1 MEERDI
7 DNGTPPENGAATAP
21 PIGFTQPDPAV
32 GEHLIRVV
40 LDPRSKKWGF
50 FEAPP
55 AVAVAKDVDDAPGVP
70 ADQEY
75 PFDDQIEAVNAALRA
90 RASAG
95 NQFTTVRDPRSGRW
109 GFHEIPH
116 VAHPVDAAA
125 VPDGV
130 QFPFNTVSEATVG
143 AVNYAAGEPVA
154 VHGGVAVSSMPA
166 NARIIGSPGYR
177 ARIDGG
183 LYDLD
188 QDELRAVYEQTHRKS
203 GEQARQTAIRY
214 DIPIGQQASAF
225 IELHRRM
232 PRRDRPKL
240 HDWLNERMPGMN
252 KRTRQRHFK
261 CFAIVSSYDW
271 PDMVAQAGEEITGMA
286 SILRVA
292 RAFSPPP
299 PRKKKT
305 PLKERYLTLR
315 NTVASQRYAEAQ
327 QLIEQYD
334 SEDVAVS

>member
-1 MEERDI
+1 M
-7 DNGTPPENGAATAP
+7 
-21 PIGFTQPDPAV
+21 
-32 GEHLIRVV
+32 
-40 LDPRSKKWGF
+40 SKRWGF
-50 FEAPP
+50 YEPP
-55 AVAVAKDVDDAPGVP
+55 VVVEGDAGDVPDVP
-70 ADQEY
+70 ADLEY
-75 PFDDQIEAVNAALRA
+75 PFDDQIEAIHAALKV

-95 NQFTTVRDPRSGRW
+95 HQWRIVSDDSGRW

-116 VAHPVDAAA
+116 VAHPVDADA

-130 QFPFNTVSEATVG
+130 QFHFNTVVEATVG
-143 AVNYAAGEPVA
+143 AVNYAAGEPA
-154 VHGGVAVSSMPA
+154 AIHGGVTVPSMPA
-166 NARIIGSPGYR
+166 NVRIVGSPGYR
-177 ARIDGG
+177 ACIDGG

-203 GEQARQTAIRY
+203 GEQARQTAIHH

-232 PRRDRPKL
+232 PKPRPKL
-240 HDWLNERMPGMN
+240 HDWLDEVMPGMN

-271 PDMVAQAGEEITGMA
+271 PDMVALAEEEITGMA

-292 RAFSPPP
+292 QRFTKRG
-299 PRKKKT
+299 PRKPEPSWKK
-305 PLKERYLTLR
+305 RYLALR
-315 NTVASQRYAEAQ
+315 NAVALRRYAEAH

-334 SEDVAVS
+334 SEDAAASS